1 MSNLPKIIWSKIDEA
16 PALATYS
23 LLPIVNAFTQAAGVE
38 VVESDISLAGRVLAS
53 MGLAE
58 DELSKLGEVVLQ
70 PDGNIIKLPNISAS
84 VGQLKD
90 CIAELQG
97 QGYDIPNYPENPA
110 NAEEEAIQAKYSTC
124 LGSAVNP
131 VLREGNSDRRAA
143 KAVKRF
149 AQKNPH
155 RLKAFPENAKSYVAH
170 MEGKGDFF
178 ANEKSVT
185 LDKDQKVTI
194 AINGQE
200 LTTIDAIAGEILDGT
215 FMSIAA
221 LNTFYAK
228 TIEDA
233 KANDVL
239 WSLHLKAT
247 MMKISDPIMFG
258 HAFKVFF
265 KDVFAKHADTF
276 TELNV
281 NPNQGMSDLEAKIA
295 GHAKEAEIKADF
307 LAALE
312 SDSPKLAMVDSDKGT
327 TNFNASNDVIIDA
340 SMPVVVREGGKQ
352 WDRTGAA
359 VECVAVVPDS
369 TYAMFHQEMVAD
381 CVANGQYDVTTMGTM
396 QNIGLMAQK
405 AEEYGSHP
413 TTFELEVSGTVT
425 VTSEDGTV
433 LMSHEC
439 EAGDIWRMSRTK
451 DIPIKDWV
459 RLTVERTRIEGIPAV
474 FWLDENRA
482 HDAEVK
488 KKVDVYLKDHDT
500 SGLDIQFMKVTDATR
515 FTNARVRKGENTI
528 AVTGNVL
535 RDHLTDMYPIL
546 ELGTSAKMLSIVP
559 LLAGGGLYETGAGG
573 SAPKH
578 VDQFLAEG
586 HLRWDSLGEI
596 LALAESLRF
605 IGNKHDDADLKALTE
620 ALDAANN
627 AYLDNSKEP
636 GRKVGQPDNK
646 ASHFFVAQ
654 YWADALATGSSATL
668 AEKFAPVAKALKENE
683 DKIIE
688 ELLAV
693 EGQAQD
699 IGGYFHPNDELAA
712 KAMRPSATLNAIIDA
727 I

>member
-1 MSNLPKIIWSKIDEA
+1 MSKLPKIIWSKIDEA

-23 LLPIVNAFTQAAGVE
+23 FLPIVNAFTQAAGVS
-38 VVESDISLAGRVLAS
+38 VVTSDISLAGRVLAA
-53 MGLAE
+53 MDLAP
-58 DELSKLGEVVLQ
+58 DELSKLGEVVLEE
-70 PDGNIIKLPNISAS
+70 DGNIIKLPNISAS
-84 VGQLKD
+84 IGQLKE
-90 CIAELQG
+90 CIAELQS
-97 QGYDIPNYPENPA
+97 QGHKIPDFPENPA
-110 NAEEEAIQAKYSTC
+110 NADEEATRAKYNAC

-143 KAVKRF
+143 KAVKKF
-149 AQKNPH
+149 AQNNPH
-155 RLKAFPENAKSYVAH
+155 KLRAFPENPKSYVAH
-170 MEGKGDFF
+170 MEGNGDFYGT
-178 ANEKSVT
+178 EKSIT
-185 LDKDQKVTI
+185 STKDQKVTI
-194 AINGQE
+194 AINANT
-200 LTTIDAIAGEILDGT
+200 LTTIDALEGEILDGT
-215 FMSIAA
+215 YMSVAA

-228 TIEDA
+228 TIADA
-233 KANDVL
+233 KSNDVL

-258 HAFKVFF
+258 HGFQVFF

-276 TELNV
+276 AQIGIK
-281 NPNQGMSDLEAKIA
+281 PNQGMSDLENKIK

-312 SDSPKLAMVDSDKGT
+312 SDAPKLAMVDSDKGT

-359 VECVAVVPDS
+359 VECVAVIPDS
-369 TYAMFHQEMVAD
+369 TYGMFHAEMLAD
-381 CVANGQYDVTTMGTM
+381 CVKNGQYNVSTMGTM

-413 TTFELEVSGTVT
+413 TTFELGEAGTVT
-425 VTSEDGTV
+425 VTAEDGTV
-433 LMSHEC
+433 LMSFEC

-451 DIPIKDWV
+451 DIPIRDWV
-459 RLTVERTRIEGIPAV
+459 RLTAERTRLEKVPAI

-482 HDAEVK
+482 HDVQVK
-488 KKVDVYLKDHDT
+488 LKVDAYLADHDT
-500 SGLDIQFMKVTDATR
+500 DGLDIQFMNVTDATR
-515 FTNARVRKGENTI
+515 FTNARVREGKVTI

-559 LLAGGGLYETGAGG
+559 LIAGGGLYETGAGG

-586 HLRWDSLGEI
+586 HLRWDSLGEF

-605 IGNKHDDADLKALTE
+605 IGQKHSDAKLAALTA
-620 ALDAANN
+620 ALDIANEG
-627 AYLDNSKEP
+627 YLDNNKEP

-654 YWADALATGSSATL
+654 YWAEALSKGDNAEL
-668 AEKFAPVAKALKENE
+668 AAKFAPVAAELKEKE
-683 DKIIE
+683 ATIIE

-693 EGQAQD
+693 EGKAQD
-699 IGGYFHPNDELAA
+699 IGGYFNPDEA
-712 KAMRPSATLNAIIDA
+712 KAEAAMRPSATLNAIIDA

>member
-1 MSNLPKIIWSKIDEA
+1 MSKIIWSKIDEA

-23 LLPIVNAFTQAAGVE
+23 LLPIVNAFTNAAGVE
-38 VVESDISLAGRVLAS
+38 VVTSDISLAGRVLSA

-70 PDGNIIKLPNISAS
+70 DDGNIIKLPNISAS

-97 QGYDIPNYPENPA
+97 QGHDIPNYPENPA

-143 KAVKRF
+143 VAVKKF
-149 AQKNPH
+149 AQNNPH
-155 RLKAFPENAKSYVAH
+155 KLRAFPENPKSYVAH
-170 MEGKGDFF
+170 MEGNGDFF
-178 ANEKSVT
+178 GNEKSVT
-185 LDKDQKVTI
+185 IDKDQKVTI
-194 AINGQE
+194 AINGKE
-200 LTTIDAIAGEILDGT
+200 LTTIDGVASEILDGT
-215 FMSIAA
+215 YMSIAA
-221 LNTFYAK
+221 LNTLYAK
-228 TIEDA
+228 TIADA
-233 KANDVL
+233 KSNDVL

-258 HAFKVFF
+258 HGFKAFF
-265 KDVFAKHADTF
+265 KDVFTKYADTF
-276 TELNV
+276 ASLNV
-281 NPNQGMSDLEAKIA
+281 DANQGMSDLEKKIA
-295 GHAKEAEIKADF
+295 GHADEAAIKADF

-352 WDRTGAA
+352 WDRNGDAQ
-359 VECVAVVPDS
+359 ECVAVIPDS
-369 TYAMFHQEMVAD
+369 TYGMFHAEMVAD
-381 CVANGQYDVTTMGTM
+381 CVKNGQYDVTTMGTM

-413 TTFELEVSGTVT
+413 TTFELAEAGTVT
-425 VTSEDGTV
+425 VTGADGV
-433 LMSHEC
+433 LMSFEC

-451 DIPIKDWV
+451 DIPIRDWV
-459 RLTVERTRIEGIPAV
+459 RLTVERTRLENVPAI
-474 FWLDENRA
+474 FWLDAARA
-482 HDAEVK
+482 HDIEVK
-488 KKVDVYLKDHDT
+488 KKVDAYLAEYDT
-500 SGLDIQFMKVTDATR
+500 NGLDIQFMKVTDATR
-515 FTNARVRKGENTI
+515 FTNARVREGKTTI

-559 LLAGGGLYETGAGG
+559 LIAGGGLYETGAGG

-605 IGNKHDDADLKALTE
+605 LGNKHSDAKLAALTA
-620 ALDAANN
+620 ALDIANDG
-627 AYLDNSKEP
+627 YLDNNKEP
-636 GRKVGQPDNK
+636 GRKCGQPDNK

-654 YWADALATGSSATL
+654 YWAKALAEGDNAEL
-668 AEKFAPVAKALKENE
+668 AAKFAPVAKALTESE
-683 DKIIE
+683 DTIMS

-699 IGGYFHPNDELAA
+699 IGGYFNPNEELAA
-712 KAMRPSATLNAIIDA
+712 KAMRPSATLNNIIDN

>member
-1 MSNLPKIIWSKIDEA
+1 MSQLPKIIWSKIDEA

-38 VVESDISLAGRVLAS
+38 VVTSDISLAGRVLAA

-58 DELSKLGEVVLQ
+58 DELSKLGEVVLEA
-70 PDGNIIKLPNISAS
+70 DGNIIKLPNISAS

-110 NAEEEAIQAKYSTC
+110 NADEEAIQAKYSTC

-143 KAVKRF
+143 KAVKKF
-149 AQKNPH
+149 AQNNPH
-155 RLKAFPENAKSYVAH
+155 KLRAFPENPKSYVAH
-170 MEGKGDFF
+170 MEGNGDFF
-178 ANEKSVT
+178 GNEKSVT
-185 LDKDQKVTI
+185 SAKDQKVTI
-194 AINGQE
+194 ALNGKE
-200 LTTIDAIAGEILDGT
+200 LTSIDALEGEILDGT
-215 FMSIAA
+215 FMSTKA
-221 LNTFYAK
+221 LRAFYQK
-228 TIEDA
+228 TIDDA

-258 HAFKVFF
+258 HGFEIFF
-265 KDVFAKHADTF
+265 KEVFAKYAATF
-276 TELNV
+276 KELNV
-281 NPNQGMSDLEAKIA
+281 NPNQGMSDLEKKIA
-295 GHAKEAEIKADF
+295 GHAQEAEIKAAF
-307 LAALE
+307 LAVVE
-312 SDSPKLAMVDSDKGT
+312 GDSPKIAMVDSDKGQ

-359 VECVAVVPDS
+359 LETVAVIPDS
-369 TYAMFHQEMVAD
+369 TYGMFHAEMVAD
-381 CVANGQYDVTTMGTM
+381 CVKNGQYDVSTMGTM

-413 TTFELEVSGTVT
+413 TTFELAEAGTVT
-425 VTSEDGTV
+425 VTGTDGV
-433 LMSHEC
+433 LMSFEC

-459 RLTVERTRIEGIPAV
+459 RLTVERTGLEKVPAI
-474 FWLDENRA
+474 FWLDEDRA
-482 HDAEVK
+482 HDVQVK
-488 KKVDVYLKDHDT
+488 IKVDAYLKEFDT
-500 SGLDIQFMKVTDATR
+500 TGLDIQFMNVTDATR
-515 FTNARVRKGENTI
+515 FTNARVREGKTTI

-559 LLAGGGLYETGAGG
+559 LIAGGGLYETGAGG

-586 HLRWDSLGEI
+586 HLRWDSLGEF

-605 IGNKHDDADLKALTE
+605 IGQKHSDEKLAALT
-620 ALDAANN
+620 AGLDAANEG
-627 AYLDNSKEP
+627 YLDNNKEP
-636 GRKVGQPDNK
+636 GRKCGQPDNK

-654 YWADALATGSSATL
+654 YWADALANGSDAEL
-668 AEKFAPVAKALKENE
+668 AAKFAPVAAELKEKE
-683 DKIIE
+683 ATIIE

-693 EGQAQD
+693 EGTAQD
-699 IGGYFHPNDELAA
+699 IGGYFHPNDELAE
-712 KAMRPSATLNAIIDA
+712 KAMRPSATLNSIIDA

>member
-1 MSNLPKIIWSKIDEA
+1 MSKIIWSKIDEA

-23 LLPIVNAFTQAAGVE
+23 LLPIVNAFTNAAGVE
-38 VVESDISLAGRVLAS
+38 VVTSDISLAGRVLSA

-70 PDGNIIKLPNISAS
+70 DDGNIIKLPNISAS

-97 QGYDIPNYPENPA
+97 QGHDIPNYPENPA

-143 KAVKRF
+143 VAVKKF
-149 AQKNPH
+149 AQNNPH
-155 RLKAFPENAKSYVAH
+155 KLRAFPENPKSYVAH
-170 MEGKGDFF
+170 MEGNGDFF
-178 ANEKSVT
+178 GNEKSVT
-185 LDKDQKVTI
+185 IDKDQKVTI
-194 AINGQE
+194 AINGKE
-200 LTTIDAIAGEILDGT
+200 LTTIDGVASEILDGT
-215 FMSIAA
+215 YMSIAA

-228 TIEDA
+228 TIADA
-233 KANDVL
+233 KSNDVL

-258 HAFKVFF
+258 HGFKAFF
-265 KDVFAKHADTF
+265 KDVFTKYADTF
-276 TELNV
+276 ASLNV
-281 NPNQGMSDLEAKIA
+281 DANQGMSDLEKKIA
-295 GHAKEAEIKADF
+295 GHADEAAIKADF

-352 WDRTGAA
+352 WDRNGDAQ
-359 VECVAVVPDS
+359 ECVAVIPDS
-369 TYAMFHQEMVAD
+369 TYGMFHAEMVAD
-381 CVANGQYDVTTMGTM
+381 CVKNGQYDVTTMGTM

-413 TTFELEVSGTVT
+413 TTFELAEAGTVT
-425 VTSEDGTV
+425 VTGADGV
-433 LMSHEC
+433 LMSFEC

-451 DIPIKDWV
+451 DIPIRDWV
-459 RLTVERTRIEGIPAV
+459 RLTVERTRLENVPAI
-474 FWLDENRA
+474 FWLDAARA
-482 HDAEVK
+482 HDIEVK
-488 KKVDVYLKDHDT
+488 KKVDAYLAEYDT
-500 SGLDIQFMKVTDATR
+500 NGLDIQFMKVTDATR
-515 FTNARVRKGENTI
+515 FTNARVREGKTTI

-559 LLAGGGLYETGAGG
+559 LIAGGGLYETGAGG

-605 IGNKHDDADLKALTE
+605 LGNKHSDAKLAALTA
-620 ALDAANN
+620 ALDIANDG
-627 AYLDNSKEP
+627 YLDNNKEP
-636 GRKVGQPDNK
+636 GRKCGQPDNK

-654 YWADALATGSSATL
+654 YWAKALAEGDNAEL
-668 AEKFAPVAKALKENE
+668 AAKFAPVAKALTESE
-683 DKIIE
+683 DTIMS

-699 IGGYFHPNDELAA
+699 IGGYFNPNEELAA
-712 KAMRPSATLNAIIDA
+712 KAMSTF
-727 I
+727 

>member
-1 MSNLPKIIWSKIDEA
+1 MSKIIWSVIDEA

-38 VVESDISLAGRVLAS
+38 VVTSDISLSGRVLAA
-53 MGLAE
+53 MGLAK
-58 DELSKLGEVVLQ
+58 DELSELGKVVLQ
-70 PDGNIIKLPNISAS
+70 DDGNIIKLPNISAS

-97 QGYDIPNYPENPA
+97 QGFDIPNYPENPA
-110 NAEEEAIQAKYSTC
+110 NDAEKATQAKYSTC

-143 KAVKRF
+143 AAVKKF
-149 AQKNPH
+149 AQNNPH
-155 RLKAFPENAKSYVAH
+155 KLRAFPEAPKSYVAH
-170 MEGKGDFF
+170 MEGNGDFF
-178 ANEKSVT
+178 GNEKSVT
-185 LDKDQKVTI
+185 VEKAQKVTI
-194 AINGQE
+194 ALNGKE
-200 LTTIDAIAGEILDGT
+200 LTSVDALDGEILDGT

-233 KANDVL
+233 KKNDVL

-258 HAFKVFF
+258 HGFKIFF
-265 KDVFAKHADTF
+265 KDVFAKYADTF
-276 TELNV
+276 ASLNV
-281 NPNQGMSDLEAKIA
+281 DPNQGMSDLEKKIA
-295 GHAKEAEIKADF
+295 GHAQEAEIKAAF
-307 LAALE
+307 LGAVEA
-312 SDSPKLAMVDSDKGT
+312 DSPAIAMVDSDKGT

-369 TYAMFHQEMVAD
+369 TYGMFHAEMVAD
-381 CVANGQYDVTTMGTM
+381 CVKNGQYDVATMGTM

-413 TTFELEVSGTVT
+413 TTFELAEAGTVT
-425 VTSEDGTV
+425 VTGSIDGEM
-433 LMSHEC
+433 MSFDC

-459 RLTVERTRIEGIPAV
+459 RLTVERTGLEKVPAI

-482 HDAEVK
+482 HDVQVK
-488 KKVDVYLKDHDT
+488 IKVDKYLKDFDT
-500 SGLDIQFMKVTDATR
+500 TGLDIQFMKVTDATR
-515 FTNARVRKGENTI
+515 FTNARVREGKMTI

-605 IGNKHDDADLKALTE
+605 LGNKHSDAKLTALT
-620 ALDAANN
+620 AGLDYAND
-627 AYLDNSKEP
+627 AYLDNNKEP
-636 GRKVGQPDNK
+636 GRKVNTPDNK

-654 YWADALATGSSATL
+654 YWAKALAEGDNAEL
-668 AEKFAPVAKALKENE
+668 AAKFAPVAKSLTENE
-683 DKIIE
+683 DKIIAE
-688 ELLAV
+688 FLAT
-693 EGQAQD
+693 EGSPKD
-699 IGGYFHPNDELAA
+699 IGGYFRPDNA
-712 KAMRPSATLNAIIDA
+712 KAEAAMRPSATLNSIINAI
-727 I
+727 

>member
-1 MSNLPKIIWSKIDEA
+1 MSKIIWSVIDEA

-38 VVESDISLAGRVLAS
+38 VVTSDISLSGRVLATWD
-53 MGLAE
+53 LAK
-58 DELSKLGEVVLQ
+58 DELSELGKVVLQ
-70 PDGNIIKLPNISAS
+70 EDGNIIKLPNISAS

-97 QGYDIPNYPENPA
+97 QGFDIPNYPENPA

-143 KAVKRF
+143 KAVKKF

-155 RLKAFPENAKSYVAH
+155 KLRAFPENPKSYVAH
-170 MEGKGDFF
+170 MEGKGDFYG
-178 ANEKSVT
+178 NEKSVT
-185 LDKDQKVTI
+185 VEKAQKVTI
-194 AINGQE
+194 ALNGKE
-200 LTTIDAIAGEILDGT
+200 LKTIDAIDGEILDGT
-215 FMSIAA
+215 YMSIAA
-221 LNTFYAK
+221 LNTFYEK

-233 KANDVL
+233 KKNDVL

-258 HAFKVFF
+258 HGFTIFF
-265 KDVFAKHADTF
+265 KDVFAKYADVF
-276 TELNV
+276 AELKV
-281 NPNQGMSDLEAKIA
+281 APNQGMSDLEKKIA
-295 GHAKEAEIKADF
+295 GHAKEAEIKAAF
-307 LAALE
+307 LAVVEA
-312 SDSPKLAMVDSDKGT
+312 DSPKIAMVDSDKGT

-359 VECVAVVPDS
+359 VECVAVIPDS
-369 TYAMFHQEMVAD
+369 TYGMFHEEMVAD
-381 CVANGQYDVTTMGTM
+381 CVKNGQYDVTTMGTM

-413 TTFELEVSGTVT
+413 TTFELAEAGTVT
-425 VTSEDGTV
+425 VTGSIDGEM
-433 LMSHEC
+433 MSFEC

-459 RLTVERTRIEGIPAV
+459 RLTVERTRIENVPAI

-488 KKVDVYLKDHDT
+488 KKVDAYLKDFDT
-500 SGLDIQFMKVTDATR
+500 SGLDIQFMNVTDATR
-515 FTNARVRKGENTI
+515 FTNARVREGKTTI

-578 VDQFLAEG
+578 VEQFLKEG

-605 IGNKHDDADLKALTE
+605 LGNKHSDSKLKALTA
-620 ALDAANN
+620 ALDVAND
-627 AYLDNSKEP
+627 AYLDNNKEP
-636 GRKVGQPDNK
+636 SRKCCEPDNK

-654 YWADALATGSSATL
+654 YWAKALAEGADAEL
-668 AEKFAPVAKALKENE
+668 AAKFAPIAKELTEKE
-683 DKIIE
+683 DTIIA
-688 ELLAV
+688 ELIAS
-693 EGQAQD
+693 EGSPKD
-699 IGGYFHPNDELAA
+699 IGGYFRPDNA
-712 KAMRPSATLNAIIDA
+712 KAEAAMRPSATLNAIIDA

>member
-1 MSNLPKIIWSKIDEA
+1 MSKIIWSKIDEA

-23 LLPIVNAFTQAAGVE
+23 LLPIVNAFTKAAGVE
-38 VVESDISLAGRVLAS
+38 VVTSDISLAGRVLSA
-53 MGLAE
+53 MGLAT

-70 PDGNIIKLPNISAS
+70 EDGNIIKLPNISAS

-97 QGYDIPNYPENPA
+97 QGHDIPNYPENPA

-143 KAVKRF
+143 VAVKKF

-155 RLKAFPENAKSYVAH
+155 KLRAFPENPKSYVAH
-170 MEGKGDFF
+170 MEGNGDFF
-178 ANEKSVT
+178 GNEKSVT
-185 LDKDQKVTI
+185 SSKNQKVTI
-194 AINGQE
+194 ALNGKE
-200 LTTIDAIAGEILDGT
+200 LTTIDAIESEILDGT
-215 FMSIAA
+215 FMSVAA

-233 KANDVL
+233 KTNDVL

-258 HAFKVFF
+258 HAFQVFF
-265 KDVFAKHADTF
+265 KEVFAKHVDTF
-276 TELNV
+276 AELKIQ
-281 NPNQGMSDLEAKIA
+281 PNQGMSDLEKKIA

-359 VECVAVVPDS
+359 VECVAVIPDS
-369 TYAMFHQEMVAD
+369 TYGMFHAEMVAD
-381 CVANGQYDVTTMGTM
+381 CVKNGQYDVTTMGTM

-413 TTFELEVSGTVT
+413 TTFELAEAGTVT
-425 VTSEDGTV
+425 VTAEDGTV
-433 LMSHEC
+433 LMSFEC

-459 RLTVERTRIEGIPAV
+459 RLTVERTRIENIPAV
-474 FWLDENRA
+474 FWLDEKRA

-488 KKVDVYLKDHDT
+488 KKVDAYLADLDT
-500 SGLDIQFMKVTDATR
+500 DGLDIQFMNVTNATR
-515 FTNARVRKGENTI
+515 FTNARVREGKTTI

-605 IGNKHDDADLKALTE
+605 LGNKHSDSKLAALTA
-620 ALDAANN
+620 ALDIANDG
-627 AYLDNSKEP
+627 YLDNNKEP
-636 GRKVGQPDNK
+636 GRKCGQPDNK

-654 YWADALATGSSATL
+654 YWAKALSEGDNAEL
-668 AEKFAPVAKALKENE
+668 AAKFAPVAKALTDNE
-683 DKIIE
+683 DTIMS

-693 EGQAQD
+693 EGKPQD
-699 IGGYFHPNDELAA
+699 IGGYFNPNDELAS
-712 KAMRPSATLNAIIDA
+712 KAMRPSATLNAIIDN

>member
-1 MSNLPKIIWSKIDEA
+1 MSKIIWSKIDEA

-23 LLPIVNAFTQAAGVE
+23 LLPIVNAFTKAAGVE
-38 VVESDISLAGRVLAS
+38 VVTSDISLAGRVLAA

-70 PDGNIIKLPNISAS
+70 EDGNIIKLPNISAS

-110 NAEEEAIQAKYSTC
+110 NDAEKAIQAKYSTC

-143 KAVKRF
+143 VAVKKF

-155 RLKAFPENAKSYVAH
+155 KLRAFPENAKSYVAH

-178 ANEKSVT
+178 GNEKSVT
-185 LDKDQKVTI
+185 VASAQKVTI
-194 AINGQE
+194 ALNGKE
-200 LTTIDAIAGEILDGT
+200 LTSVNTLDGEILDGT

-221 LNTFYAK
+221 LNAFYSK

-233 KANDVL
+233 KTNDVL

-258 HAFKVFF
+258 YGFKAFFA
-265 KDVFAKHADTF
+265 DVFAKHADTF
-276 TELNV
+276 AELKV
-281 NPNQGMSDLEAKIA
+281 NPNQGMSDLEKKIA

-307 LAALE
+307 KAVLD
-312 SDSPKLAMVDSDKGT
+312 SDNPKLAMVDSDKGT

-352 WDRTGAA
+352 WDRNGDA
-359 VECVAVVPDS
+359 VECVAVIPDS
-369 TYAMFHQEMVAD
+369 TYAMFHAEMVAD
-381 CVANGQYDVTTMGTM
+381 CVKNGQYDVATMGTM

-413 TTFELEVSGTVT
+413 TTFELAEAGTVT
-425 VTSEDGTV
+425 VTGEDGV
-433 LMSHEC
+433 LMSFEC

-459 RLTVERTRIEGIPAV
+459 RLTVERTRIENVPAV

-482 HDAEVK
+482 HDVEVK
-488 KKVDVYLKDHDT
+488 KKVDAYLKDHDT
-500 SGLDIQFMKVTDATR
+500 SGLDIQFMNVTNATR
-515 FTNARVRKGENTI
+515 FTNARVREGKMTI

-586 HLRWDSLGEI
+586 HLRWDSLGEF

-605 IGNKHDDADLKALTE
+605 IGQKNNDSKLAALTA
-620 ALDAANN
+620 ALDVANDG
-627 AYLDNSKEP
+627 YLDNNKEP

-654 YWADALATGSSATL
+654 YWAKALAEGDNAEL
-668 AEKFAPVAKALKENE
+668 AAKFAPVAKELTEKE
-683 DKIIE
+683 DTIIT

-693 EGQAQD
+693 EGKAQD
-699 IGGYFHPNDELAA
+699 VGGYFHPDDAKAE